1 MLSEERILSA
11 VLTESTVSQMDHS
24 ACIKW
29 ITPAALFVLEHL
41 KHLAFVYFGTY
52 TGAKSE
58 GIMCPDSTSHAVRRL
73 VQSWRH
79 TAITTLAERD
89 YRTESKRSG
98 DTSRRR

>member
-1 MLSEERILSA
+1 MLNEERILSA

-41 KHLAFVYFGTY
+41 KHLAFVYFGIY

-58 GIMCPDSTSHAVRRL
+58 GLFLGVSMICAGAR
-73 VQSWRH
+73 
-79 TAITTLAERD
+79 
-89 YRTESKRSG
+89 
-98 DTSRRR
+98 